1 MQIPKW
7 HRADP
12 NIDRL
17 NNHMQAEGVYQRE
30 IGDVTQVI
38 ERCML
43 KDRPTQDA
51 RPLYRLVEVKD
62 GKARAIHTA
71 ELRAAWTMREVR
83 AAADK
88 RASRKLAAMREP

>member
-17 NNHMQAEGVYQRE
+17 DNHMQAEGVYERE
-30 IGDVTQVI
+30 VGNVTQVI

-51 RPLYRLVEVKD
+51 RPLYRLVEIKD
-62 GKARAIHTA
+62 GKARAVRTA
-71 ELRAAWTMREVR
+71 EVNAAWTLREMRV
-83 AAADK
+83 AADR
-88 RASRKLAAMREP
+88 RAKRKLAAMREP